1 MIFSSRTELLVDKK
15 QLRLKV
21 DVFRYLR
28 CYPIYVN
35 VQSIG
40 LQKIHFN
47 EDVRFFRPR
56 KPLAGADWFRTAAM
70 AWFQAAFEEKYGVSE
85 LL

>member
-1 MIFSSRTELLVDKK
+1 MWMFYVICVVILYTLM
-15 QLRLKV
+15 
-21 DVFRYLR
+21 FRALDCRKYILTKMF
-28 CYPIYVN
+28 V
-35 VQSIG
+35 
-40 LQKIHFN
+40 
-47 EDVRFFRPR
+47 FFRPQ